1 MHFMNK
7 DLPGLV
13 KQRYGTE
20 MRSQTLASIKL
31 EISQAID
38 TLLAALQTIEDT
50 KIMWAGAQTSQSIFN

>member
-1 MHFMNK
+1 MNK

-50 KIMWAGAQTSQSIFN
+50 KIM